1 MSGIRF
7 HCKSLWAYDGTV
19 NSHKCCFDKKIG
31 KETKAT
37 ETIERKEGNNEV
49 CSDEQPLSYHGIAQ
63 FTLETENCNFSKS
76 AKWKEWEMNNAC
88 SKALVASN
96 TNSDNS
102 VFRSPFQSYWLTFK
116 IPPHDFPAQAP
127 MSNVHWYYGDKYYVR
142 PKQHFVFGLGLG
154 VSLIIKW
161 WYEMT
166 PCPCVWDGEMT
177 PRFLLSPWRENT
189 RGGCLSLW
197 YYVQPAKLVFSL
209 FSLIILYW
217 GIEVLYKHGQTYW
230 FSFIQYVK
238 LIYWPRVKTAFRLGG
253 NCNFRHIHGKSGENH
268 PGDDRTLIGR
278 KIPKILP
285 APKRTP
291 PPPPPK
297 KK

>member
-102 VFRSPFQSYWLTFK
+102 VFRSPFQSYWLTSK

-127 MSNVHWYYGDKYYVR
+127 MSNVHWYYGDKFYYFIMYD
-142 PKQHFVFGLGLG
+142 QNNILCSGWDWGFLW
-154 VSLIIKW
+154 SLNDDMRWPHVLAFETGKW
-161 WYEMT
+161 RR
-166 PCPCVWDGEMT
+166 D
-177 PRFLLSPWRENT
+177 F
-189 RGGCLSLW
+189 
-197 YYVQPAKLVFSL
+197 FS
-209 FSLIILYW
+209 
-217 GIEVLYKHGQTYW
+217 H
-230 FSFIQYVK
+230 
-238 LIYWPRVKTAFRLGG
+238 LGG
-253 NCNFRHIHGKSGENH
+253 
-268 PGDDRTLIGR
+268 
-278 KIPKILP
+278 KIPVEDACHYGIMSNLQS
-285 APKRTP
+285 
-291 PPPPPK
+291 
-297 KK
+297 